1 MATAVIIMHIY
12 VELCEFHR
20 QYTRLLCQCRDNL
33 ACVISSIPKGWDST
47 GAEGNGKPLLKR
59 VTTSFSENTT

>member
-47 GAEGNGKPLLKR
+47 GAEGNGKPLL
-59 VTTSFSENTT
+59 